1 MMTWQRY
8 GGASLKFFR
17 TRSNRA
23 WQASAVSGVFSDGF
37 QITGLPQT
45 SANAVFQ
52 AQTATGKLK
61 ALITPTTP
69 SGCQLSRMWWPGRSE
84 AMVKPYN

>member
-1 MMTWQRY
+1 MISWLRPS
-8 GGASLKFFR
+8 GASPKAFR
-17 TRSNRA
+17 AFSNSA

-37 QITGLPQT
+37 HTTALPHT
-45 SANAVFQ
+45 SARVVFQ

-69 SGCQLSRMWWPGRSE
+69 SGCQVSRMWWPGRSE
-84 AMVKPYN
+84 AMVRPYS